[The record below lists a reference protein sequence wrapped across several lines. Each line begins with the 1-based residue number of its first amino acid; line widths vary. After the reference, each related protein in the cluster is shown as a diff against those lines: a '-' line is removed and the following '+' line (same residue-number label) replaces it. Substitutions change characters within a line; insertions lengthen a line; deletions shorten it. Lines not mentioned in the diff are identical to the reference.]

1 MNISDEELL
10 YLAMCGSEEA
20 FYELYN
26 IYYHL
31 VWKLARDC
39 IYKDNHVLDIDDI
52 VADSLSIFIKLIQQY
67 RSDKNAS
74 LRTYIKICIKN
85 RIYTSIQQQYKI
97 FLNNPM
103 VLRLEDKVD
112 EQKTIGDYLL
122 KTPKEQQPDMLMV
135 IEESV
140 EEYKSYSLD
149 VLSAKEKEV
158 YKYLSLGYSSA
169 EISDI
174 MGISLKSCYNAVY
187 RISKKMSNFNMTLT
201 TKKKCDTLK

>member
-1 MNISDEELL
+1 
-10 YLAMCGSEEA
+10 
-20 FYELYN
+20 
-26 IYYHL
+26 
-31 VWKLARDC
+31 
-39 IYKDNHVLDIDDI
+39 
-52 VADSLSIFIKLIQQY
+52 
-67 RSDKNAS
+67 
-74 LRTYIKICIKN
+74 
-85 RIYTSIQQQYKI
+85 
-97 FLNNPM
+97 M

-158 YKYLSLGYSSA
+158 YKYLSLGYSNA